1 LGIDVARSAGR
12 RLLEPLIKVLARL
25 RVNPSAVTVSGFAL
39 SGFAAWLVWN
49 GSYWQGAV
57 VLFLGSILDA
67 VDGSLARMLD
77 LESQNGAILDSSLD
91 RVAEILVMA
100 AILAGPA
107 GSEHRSIVYLVPA
120 ALGGSFMVSYI
131 RARAEG
137 EGIECSVGAFTRTE
151 RLVLLILG
159 LFFAGLLDAGSVV
172 LVWILMVVAIGSWL
186 TAGQRLIRVMKL
198 GRGMRS
204 E

>member
-1 LGIDVARSAGR
+1 MDLDDVKKAGR
-12 RLLEPLIKVLARL
+12 RLLEPLVKVLARWG
-25 RVNPSAVTVSGFAL
+25 VNPSAVTVSGLAM
-39 SGFAAWLVWN
+39 SGIAAWLVWS

-67 VDGSLARMLD
+67 VDGGLARRLNR
-77 LESQNGAILDSSLD
+77 ESREGAILDSSLD
-91 RVAEILVMA
+91 RVAEMLVMA

-107 GSEHRSIVYLVPA
+107 GSEHRSLVYIVPA
-120 ALGGSFMVSYI
+120 AIGGSFMVSYV

-137 EGIECSVGAFTRTE
+137 EGMDGSVGVFTRTE

-159 LFFAGLLDAGSVV
+159 LFVAGLLDAGSVV
-172 LVWILMVVAIGSWL
+172 LVWMLLVVAIGSWL
-186 TAGQRLIRVMKL
+186 TAGQRLLRVMKV
-198 GRGMRS
+198 GRSSRL